1 MVFTVVTGV
10 YCIIGQSATSKIILV
25 LRCSHT
31 HLILQ
36 AYLISPPALSI
47 IMSEAS
53 AAPTNHPIR
62 AHSEGD
68 IPDQESPT
76 YKSPGHA
83 PLKHVASYTFG
94 SKKFGGR
101 SVKKQWKFAALKT
114 KELPDPWVGLGFDK
128 IKEEVATRH
137 MYNPRSGKWKTD
149 KITIKMQS
157 EVRKARVVR

>member
-1 MVFTVVTGV
+1 
-10 YCIIGQSATSKIILV
+10 
-25 LRCSHT
+25 
-31 HLILQ
+31 
-36 AYLISPPALSI
+36 
-47 IMSEAS
+47 MSEPS
-53 AAPTNHPIR
+53 AAHANHPIR

-157 EVRKARVVR
+157 EVRRVLTLLYRYYYSLVLRSSQLFSVTHRKTFCM

>member
-1 MVFTVVTGV
+1 M
-10 YCIIGQSATSKIILV
+10 
-25 LRCSHT
+25 
-31 HLILQ
+31 
-36 AYLISPPALSI
+36 
-47 IMSEAS
+47 MSEAP
-53 AAPTNHPIR
+53 AAAAHANHPIR

-101 SVKKQWKFAALKT
+101 SVKKQWKFAARKT
-114 KELPDPWVGLGFDK
+114 KELPDPWVGLEFDK
-128 IKEEVATRH
+128 LKEEVATRH

-149 KITIKMQS
+149 RITVKMQS
-157 EVRKARVVR
+157 EVRNTTNLALLYTFSLVPRPS